1 MTDLANEIALTWT
14 IGAGGLIGSA
24 IYAQATNP
32 YQASVIPWADSEAA
46 LRALALN
53 LTDFKAQSASG
64 PWTIIWAAGAAT
76 VASSES
82 ETAQETLVLRG
93 LLELLKDEKP
103 LGRGVFFLVSSAGGV
118 FAGAKN
124 PPFDAASVPHPI
136 SPYGQAKLANEQLAQ
151 EILTDTCQVVIGRF
165 SNIYGPGQKL
175 NKLQGL
181 ISRLALSAA
190 TQKPINVFVPLST
203 VRDYIYV
210 DDAAAAAH
218 AWINDAHAIAADG
231 TKTPNNSA
239 VKLIASGQGTSVGQ
253 LIRITQD
260 VSHRK
265 VPIAMGSHP
274 SSTSQAADLRFT
286 PSIPPGDPLPATSM
300 PVGVKCVV
308 DAILR
313 QLQQP
318 ENDSVR

>member
-1 MTDLANEIALTWT
+1 MTERANGNALTWT

-24 IYAQATNP
+24 IHAQAKNP
-32 YQASVIPWADSEAA
+32 FHASVIPWADSEAA

-53 LTDFKAQSASG
+53 LTDFKTQSESG

-76 VASSES
+76 VSSSES

-93 LLELLKDEKP
+93 FLELLKDEKP

-151 EILTDTCQVVIGRF
+151 EILTETCQVVIGRF

-175 NKLQGL
+175 SKLQGL

-218 AWINDAHAIAADG
+218 AWANDAHATTQTGAESDG
-231 TKTPNNSA
+231 P

-274 SSTSQAADLRFT
+274 SSSSQAADLRFT

>member
-1 MTDLANEIALTWT
+1 MTERANGNALAWT

-24 IYAQATNP
+24 IHAQAKNP
-32 YQASVIPWADSEAA
+32 FHASVIPWSDNTES
-46 LRALALN
+46 LHVLTKN
-53 LTDFKAQSASG
+53 LEDFKAQAGAG

-76 VASSES
+76 VASSET
-82 ETAQETLVLRG
+82 ETAQETLLLKG
-93 LLELLKDEKP
+93 FLELLQGSP
-103 LGRGVFFLVSSAGGV
+103 PRGSGVFFLVSSAGGV
-118 FAGAKN
+118 FAGAAN
-124 PPFDAASVPHPI
+124 PPFDAMSTPHPI
-136 SPYGQAKLANEQLAQ
+136 SPYGHSKLANEQLALNTL
-151 EILTDTCQVVIGRF
+151 EGWCRVVIGRF

-175 NKLQGL
+175 TKLQGL

-190 TQKPINVFVPLST
+190 TKEPINVFVPLST

-218 AWINDAHAIAADG
+218 AWVNDAHATVQTGAES
-231 TKTPNNSA
+231 TSP
-239 VKLIASGQGTSVGQ
+239 VKLIAAGQGTSVGQ

-274 SSTSQAADLRFT
+274 SSAAQAADLRFI
-286 PSIPPGDPLPATSM
+286 PSEPPGVELPMTSM
-300 PVGVKCVV
+300 PIGVKHVV
-308 DAILR
+308 DSILR

-318 ENDSVR
+318 ATDSVR

>member
-1 MTDLANEIALTWT
+1 MTELGNENALTWT

-24 IYAQATNP
+24 IHAQAKNP
-32 YQASVIPWADSEAA
+32 FHASVIPWADSEAA

-82 ETAQETLVLRG
+82 ETSKETLVIKG
-93 LLELLKDEKP
+93 FLELLRAEQP

-124 PPFDAASVPHPI
+124 PPFDETSKPNPI
-136 SPYGQAKLANEQLAQ
+136 SPYGYAKLANEQLAQ
-151 EILTDTCQVVIGRF
+151 EILIYTCQVVIGRF

-175 NKLQGL
+175 TKLQGL
-181 ISRLALSAA
+181 ISRLALSAV
-190 TQKPINVFVPLST
+190 TKVPINIFVPLST

-210 DDAAAAAH
+210 EDAVAAAH
-218 AWINDAHAIAADG
+218 AWINAAHAGAD
-231 TKTPNNSA
+231 TSTRAQSNSA
-239 VKLIASGQGTSVGQ
+239 VKLIAAGQGTSIGQ

-274 SSTSQAADLRFT
+274 SSTVQAADLRFT
-286 PSIPPGDPLPATSM
+286 PSIPPGDTLPATSM
-300 PVGVKCVV
+300 PVGVKHVV
-308 DAILR
+308 DSILR
-313 QLQQP
+313 QLQQS
-318 ENDSVR
+318 EVN